1 MPLQGFTAI
10 FTVLRLLIPLKMSY
24 GVAKKR
30 AEPYSKIVE
39 ELPQIRREAV
49 NIVRQAMT
57 ESRHAYVLVN
67 NRCKGPAP
75 LTVQGLQRRYAGGQP
90 LPFAP
95 QALNVFVS
103 PLEPRLEART
113 WVNVSVNRSLR
124 WAFVW
129 GE

>member
-30 AEPYSKIVE
+30 AEPYSKIVK

-57 ESRHAYVLVN
+57 ESRHAYGLVN
-67 NRCKGPAP
+67 NRCKGNAP
-75 LTVQGLQRRYAGGQP
+75 LTVQGSTETLRGWPAALIHPARPQRIR
-90 LPFAP
+90 
-95 QALNVFVS
+95 
-103 PLEPRLEART
+103 EPT
-113 WVNVSVNRSLR
+113 
-124 WAFVW
+124 
-129 GE
+129 

>member
-49 NIVRQAMT
+49 N
-57 ESRHAYVLVN
+57 
-67 NRCKGPAP
+67 
-75 LTVQGLQRRYAGGQP
+75 
-90 LPFAP
+90 
-95 QALNVFVS
+95 NVFVS
-103 PLEPRLEART
+103 PLEPILEART
-113 WVNVSVNRSLR
+113 WLNVSVNRSLR
-124 WAFVW
+124 CAFIW